1 MSWPNAY
8 LGEVCSFLSGFA
20 FKSDYF
26 SEEPVGL
33 PIIRIRDVLPGT
45 SKTYYN
51 GPYHADYLISNG
63 DILIGM
69 DGEFNR
75 ERWKS
80 SAALLNQRVCK
91 AIAKE
96 IVLDDGYL
104 YHALPSILKRIE
116 GETPFVTVKH
126 LSVAKIRSAEIP
138 LPPLEEQR
146 RIAAILNR
154 ISHLLIRAKHA
165 CALNEK
171 LQESIFNHSFGEFEE
186 AAAKYQTLKLEDICS
201 QITDGEHQT
210 PLRSES
216 GVKLLSARNVRNG
229 YLDFLDVDYVPNEE
243 FLRIG
248 RRCAPVRGDV
258 LISCSGSIGRVAVV
272 DTDEPLAMV
281 RSAAMARPVPTKV
294 RPVFLE
300 FLLRTRHLQQCMQR
314 SANASSQANLFQG
327 KIRALPVFLPPHAE
341 QDVFVARILKARRF
355 AQSVSGRAIEL
366 QALLKSTENIAFSG
380 EI

>member
-1 MSWPNAY
+1 
-8 LGEVCSFLSGFA
+8 LGT
-20 FKSDYF
+20 K
-26 SEEPVGL
+26 
-33 PIIRIRDVLPGT
+33 
-45 SKTYYN
+45 
-51 GPYHADYLISNG
+51 
-63 DILIGM
+63 
-69 DGEFNR
+69 
-75 ERWKS
+75 
-80 SAALLNQRVCK
+80 
-91 AIAKE
+91 
-96 IVLDDGYL
+96 
-104 YHALPSILKRIE
+104 
-116 GETPFVTVKH
+116 
-126 LSVAKIRSAEIP
+126 IP

>member
-1 MSWPNAY
+1 MSHPQVT
-8 LGEVCSFLSGFA
+8 LGEVADFVNGAA
-20 FKSDYF
+20 FKPEDWG
-26 SEEPVGL
+26 EQGL
-33 PIIRIRDVLPGT
+33 PIIRIQNLTDSSKRFNYTERLVPPKVVVNPGDLLVSWSAT
-45 SKTYYN
+45 LGVFQWS
-51 GPYHADYLISNG
+51 GPKG
-63 DILIGM
+63 
-69 DGEFNR
+69 
-75 ERWKS
+75 
-80 SAALLNQRVCK
+80 LLNQHIFRVLPNDAVVDK
-91 AIAKE
+91 N
-96 IVLDDGYL
+96 YL
-104 YHALPSILKRIE
+104 VHALSRAIDDMECHLHGATMKHVNR
-116 GETPFVTVKH
+116 GEFLGTK
-126 LSVAKIRSAEIP
+126 IP